1 MGLFKSI
8 KKAFK
13 KVGKAIKKV
22 VKKGVSVVKKVA
34 KKVTSSKVLKTLVG
48 AGLIFAGVGGLAA
61 RFGATN
67 IGTGVTKSFFGGW
80 ADAAT
85 TLVDSK
91 IGAIF
96 RPAYNFTTG
105 VGKGLGPFGGKGP
118 FGLKTPPISPTT
130 GKPMKAPGGVG
141 GFLKGAAATTATGL
155 VSGYAQS
162 ELLGG
167 DPVGDA
173 AGLSVEP
180 DERLAPIEFAYQN
193 LGINPSDA
201 YSNLTY
207 GREDMGYI
215 SQPLYQQETLQ
226 VG

>member
-22 VKKGVSVVKKVA
+22 VKKGVSAVKKVA
-34 KKVTSSKVLKTLVG
+34 KKVTSSKVLRTLVG
-48 AGLIFAGVGGLAA
+48 AGMIFAGLGGLAG
-61 RFGATN
+61 RFATKP
-67 IGTGVTKSFFGGW
+67 GFFQSWGN
-80 ADAAT
+80 AAS

-105 VGKGLGPFGGKGP
+105 VGQGAGPFGGKGL
-118 FGLKTPPISPTT
+118 FRKTATKTIP
-130 GKPMKAPGGVG
+130 PGGGIG
-141 GFLKGAAATTATGL
+141 GFAKGAASTTATGL
-155 VSGYAQS
+155 ISGYAQS
-162 ELLGG
+162 ELFPD
-167 DPVGDA
+167 DPQGNP
-173 AGLSVEP
+173 AGLSTEP
-180 DERLAPIEFAYQN
+180 DERLAPVEFAYQN
-193 LGINPSDA
+193 LGINASDA

-207 GREDMGYI
+207 GREDLGYI

>member
-22 VKKGVSVVKKVA
+22 VKKGVSAVKKVA

-48 AGLIFAGVGGLAA
+48 AGLIFTGVGGLAS
-61 RFGATN
+61 RFGATK
-67 IGTGVTKSFFGGW
+67 GFFGGW
-80 ADAAT
+80 AKAAT
-85 TLVDSK
+85 TMTNNPL
-91 IGAIF
+91 GAIF
-96 RPAYNFTTG
+96 RPAYNFATG
-105 VGKGLGPFGGKGP
+105 VGGGAGPFGGKGP
-118 FGLKTPPISPTT
+118 FGTVVS
-130 GKPMKAPGGVG
+130 KAKVAKVAAGTGVG
-141 GFLKGAAATTATGL
+141 GFLKGAASTTATGL
-155 VSGYAQS
+155 ISGYAQN

-180 DERLAPIEFAYQN
+180 DERLAPIEFAYQS

>member
-22 VKKGVSVVKKVA
+22 VKKGVSAVKKVA
-34 KKVTSSKVLKTLVG
+34 KKVTSSKVLRTLVG
-48 AGLIFAGVGGLAA
+48 AGMIFAGLGGLAG
-61 RFGATN
+61 RFATKP
-67 IGTGVTKSFFGGW
+67 GFFQSWGN
-80 ADAAT
+80 AAS

-96 RPAYNFTTG
+96 RPAYNFTTN
-105 VGKGLGPFGGKGP
+105 VGKGLGPFGGTGP
-118 FGLKTPPISPTT
+118 FGLKTATGAAPT
-130 GKPMKAPGGVG
+130 GGVG
-141 GFLKGAAATTATGL
+141 GFLKGAASTTATGL
-155 VSGYAQS
+155 ISGYAQS
-162 ELLGG
+162 ELFPD
-167 DPVGDA
+167 DPQGNP
-173 AGLSVEP
+173 AGLSTEP

-193 LGINPSDA
+193 LGINASDA

-207 GREDMGYI
+207 GREDLGYI
-215 SQPLYQQETLQ
+215 SQPLYQQATLQ

>member
-22 VKKGVSVVKKVA
+22 VKKGVSAVKKVA
-34 KKVTSSKVLKTLVG
+34 KKVTSSKVLKTLIG
-48 AGLIFAGVGGLAA
+48 AGMIFAGLGGLAG
-61 RFGATN
+61 RLATKP
-67 IGTGVTKSFFGGW
+67 GFFQSWGK
-80 ADAAT
+80 AAS
-85 TLVDSK
+85 TLVDTK

-105 VGKGLGPFGGKGP
+105 VGQGLGPFGGKGP
-118 FGLKTPPISPTT
+118 FGFKTPPLSPT

-141 GFLKGAAATTATGL
+141 KFIKDAAGTTATGL
-155 VSGYAQS
+155 ISGYAQS
-162 ELLGG
+162 ELFPN
-167 DPVGDA
+167 DPQSNP

-180 DERLAPIEFAYQN
+180 DERLAPVEFAYQN
-193 LGINPSDA
+193 LGINASDA

-207 GREDMGYI
+207 GREDLGYI

>member
-13 KVGKAIKKV
+13 KVGSAIKKV
-22 VKKGVSVVKKVA
+22 VKKGVKAVKKVA
-34 KKVTSSKVLKTLVG
+34 KKVTSSKVLRTLVG
-48 AGLIFAGVGGLAA
+48 AGLIFAGVGGIAA
-61 RFGATN
+61 RMGATN

-85 TLVDSK
+85 ALVDTK

-105 VGKGLGPFGGKGP
+105 VGQGLGPFGGKGP
-118 FGLKTPPISPTT
+118 FGFKTPPISPTT
-130 GKPMKAPGGVG
+130 GNPMKAPGGVG
-141 GFLKGAAATTATGL
+141 GFLKGAASTTATGL

-162 ELLGG
+162 EIFPD
-167 DPVGDA
+167 DPQGNP
-173 AGLSVEP
+173 AGLSTEP
-180 DERLAPIEFAYQN
+180 DERLAPVEFAYQN
-193 LGINPSDA
+193 LGINASDA

-207 GREDMGYI
+207 GREDLGYI

>member
-22 VKKGVSVVKKVA
+22 VKKGVSAVKKVA
-34 KKVTSSKVLKTLVG
+34 KKVTSSKVLRTLVG
-48 AGLIFAGVGGLAA
+48 AGMIFAGLGGLAG
-61 RFGATN
+61 RFATKP
-67 IGTGVTKSFFGGW
+67 GFFQSWGN
-80 ADAAT
+80 AAS

-105 VGKGLGPFGGKGP
+105 VGGGQGPFGGKGL
-118 FGLKTPPISPTT
+118 FGKTVSPTKVAKVQAWT
-130 GKPMKAPGGVG
+130 GVG
-141 GFLKGAAATTATGL
+141 GFLKGAASTTATGL
-155 VSGYAQS
+155 ISGYAQS
-162 ELLGG
+162 ELFPD
-167 DPVGDA
+167 DPQGNP
-173 AGLSVEP
+173 AGLSTEP
-180 DERLAPIEFAYQN
+180 DERLAPVEFAYQN
-193 LGINPSDA
+193 LGINASDA

-207 GREDMGYI
+207 GREDLGYI